1 MVVLEDQHRP
11 QANSALATASNVDA
25 NALGLAHKLVTL
37 GSVPGDEGTL
47 ALTTQVLEMLGVLL
61 RKTLEARVQI
71 STSGR
76 SVLNQTKT
84 LNLLNDATEDQSTGG
99 VTHPGVELTVRL
111 VGTQGGVSIVVTGRL
126 SLLGEGDHVRRGL
139 EVPVV
144 VGPELSGGTNTS
156 LHLIH
161 NEEHIV
167 ALSDFPQALEES
179 GRGVVVTTLG
189 LNGLDH
195 NSRNRVVVLLEQLL
209 NFLQAA
215 LLLLS
220 ILLGML
226 LQRVFQRWEGSL
238 RPVKGRDIQFV
249 DGLAACRAQTAKET
263 AVESGLEG
271 QDGQLGRSRLLVLH
285 GAFHILLGELNL
297 GSPTLKLTVVHECG
311 LVGSFVGI
319 RACHGRE
326 HLVQTLGS
334 NPEHAGLENLGPVSR
349 REVTQCW
356 SVDQRSDHLR
366 RCSNFLQM
374 RVVVSDGDGGNLS
387 ITT

>member
-144 VGPELSGGTNTS
+144 VGPELSGGTNTG

-238 RPVKGRDIQFV
+238 RPVKGRDIQLV
-249 DGLAACRAQTAKET
+249 DGLAARRGQTAKET

-311 LVGSFVGI
+311 LVGDFVGVG
-319 RACHGRE
+319 A
-326 HLVQTLGS
+326 
-334 NPEHAGLENLGPVSR
+334 
-349 REVTQCW
+349 
-356 SVDQRSDHLR
+356 
-366 RCSNFLQM
+366 
-374 RVVVSDGDGGNLS
+374 
-387 ITT
+387 